1 MAVSIPENKYL
12 NSDGED
18 RQKYVQGFK
27 DVLSLEINKIN
38 RNRHKTE
45 RLYFE
50 AERAASKLVC

>member
-18 RQKYVQGFK
+18 RQEYVQGFK
-27 DVLSLEINKIN
+27 DVRSLEINKIN
-38 RNRHKTE
+38 RNRNKTE
-45 RLYFE
+45 RVYLE